1 MPAATNRRKQPIILM
16 VTPHQIETK
25 FLTQKDSPQIN
36 ARLKVR
42 RKKGEQPLELQVT
55 ISNPFFK
62 GEVHNQEDQEGGR
75 LIKSKKLRKK
85 LQQGSLVLQAGALG
99 AAALGQPE
107 LAAPLEAAALSS
119 QAMAGMARKAA
130 SIVKGAG
137 PPPPGHKLRK
147 LCN

>member
-1 MPAATNRRKQPIILM
+1 MPATTTRRKQPIILM

-42 RKKGEQPLELQVT
+42 RKKNEPPLELQVT

-62 GEVHNQEDQEGGR
+62 GSVDDQDQEGGR
-75 LIKSKKLRKK
+75 FIKSKKLRKK

-107 LAAPLEAAALSS
+107 LAAPLEAAALGS
-119 QAMAGMARKAA
+119 QALSGMGSKLATTKLKKKARYE
-130 SIVKGAG
+130 
-137 PPPPGHKLRK
+137 LQ
-147 LCN
+147 N

>member
-1 MPAATNRRKQPIILM
+1 MPASTTRRRQPIILM
-16 VTPHQIETK
+16 VTPHQIENK

-42 RKKGEQPLELQVT
+42 RKKGEPPLELQVT

-62 GEVHNQEDQEGGR
+62 GALDDQDQEGGR

-85 LQQGSLVLQAGALG
+85 FQQGSLVLQAGALG

-107 LAAPLEAAALSS
+107 LAAPLEAAALGS
-119 QAMAGMARKAA
+119 QALSGMGAKLATTKLKKKARYE
-130 SIVKGAG
+130 
-137 PPPPGHKLRK
+137 LQ
-147 LCN
+147 N

>member
-1 MPAATNRRKQPIILM
+1 MPASTTRRRQPIILM
-16 VTPHQIETK
+16 VTPHQIENK

-42 RKKGEQPLELQVT
+42 RKKGEPPLELQVT

-62 GEVHNQEDQEGGR
+62 GSVDDQEGGR
-75 LIKSKKLRKK
+75 LINSKKLRKK

-107 LAAPLEAAALSS
+107 LAAPLEAAALGS
-119 QAMAGMARKAA
+119 QALSGMG
-130 SIVKGAG
+130 S
-137 PPPPGHKLRK
+137 KLATTK
-147 LCN
+147 LKKKKRYELQN

>member
-1 MPAATNRRKQPIILM
+1 MPATTNRRKQPIILM
-16 VTPHQIETK
+16 VTPHQIQTK

-62 GEVHNQEDQEGGR
+62 GEPEQEGGR

-85 LQQGSLVLQAGALG
+85 LTQGSLALQASALG

-107 LAAPLEAAALSS
+107 LAAPLEAAALGS
-119 QAMAGMARKAA
+119 QALAGMGDPK
-130 SIVKGAG
+130 
-137 PPPPGHKLRK
+137 KLKKKRRYELQNK
-147 LCN
+147 E